1 MKKLFL
7 YVFLGLLL
15 ASCSEMNH
23 EKKTKMIEKCA
34 DIVFVENHYKLD
46 QDYTL
51 TEKLTDDDYT
61 EVFLWCENYLKKNPI
76 TFKEKY
82 IR

>member
-1 MKKLFL
+1 M
-7 YVFLGLLL
+7 
-15 ASCSEMNH
+15 
-23 EKKTKMIEKCA
+23 
-34 DIVFVENHYKLD
+34 KLD

-61 EVFLWCENYLKKNPI
+61 EVFMWCENYLKKNPI

-82 IR
+82 IKWKNF

>member
-1 MKKLFL
+1 M
-7 YVFLGLLL
+7 
-15 ASCSEMNH
+15 
-23 EKKTKMIEKCA
+23 
-34 DIVFVENHYKLD
+34 KLD

-61 EVFLWCENYLKKNPI
+61 EVFIWCESYLKKNPI

-82 IR
+82 IK